1 MKEIPMTTKEFIA
14 ALAKARERKKVE
26 DYVEEVLEDMS
37 EEDLYCNFRMNVE
50 DIFDFRVTE
59 KS

>member
-37 EEDLYCNFRMNVE
+37 EEDLYCNFRMNGE

>member
-37 EEDLYCNFRMNVE
+37 EEDLYCTSVKQTYDNDGDNVY
-50 DIFDFRVTE
+50 
-59 KS
+59 

>member
-14 ALAKARERKKVE
+14 ALAKARERKKLE

-37 EEDLYCNFRMNVE
+37 EEDLYCTSVKQTYDNDGDNVY
-50 DIFDFRVTE
+50 
-59 KS
+59 